1 MMYSVGDK
9 WIPTEELIGKFIE
22 WNNIK
27 HWIGVSGEILDVIPA
42 RTMPTEEKIID
53 FYGKNYPKGVLR
65 PLNIDRVKVYATNK
79 HHFVLPLSDKVHFE
93 IGEK

>member
-1 MMYSVGDK
+1 MRDK
-9 WIPTEELIGKFIE
+9 WISTKELIGKLIE
-22 WNNIK
+22 WKNIK
-27 HWIGVSGEILDVIPA
+27 HQVSVSGEILDVIPA
-42 RTMPTEEKIID
+42 RTLPAEEKIID

-65 PLNIDRVKVYATNK
+65 PLKFDRVKVYATNK